1 MGEAMGT
8 VYAREVVSILE
19 TRALTK
25 TFGGLTAVNRVSF
38 GVKKGEIRGLIG
50 PNGSGKTTMVN
61 LISGLYKATAGEI
74 RFMGEPIDGL
84 PPNLRTMRGMVRTFQ
99 IPKLFREMT
108 VLENMLLPALAQT
121 QRGERKH
128 RGTLVER
135 AEELLTFVNLLP
147 AAGELARTLS
157 GGQSMLLQIARG
169 FMVRPLFLYLMDE
182 PFAGVNPQ
190 IKGVILESIQ
200 RINQEQGV
208 TFIIVSH
215 EMPTIRRLC
224 SKVSV
229 MHEGRLIAEG
239 SVEEVANNPTVIEAY
254 LGG

>member
-1 MGEAMGT
+1 MEAMGT
-8 VYAREVVSILE
+8 ADAGEASSILQ
-19 TRALTK
+19 TCDLTK
-25 TFGGLTAVNRVSF
+25 SFGGLTAVNRVSF
-38 GVKKGEIRGLIG
+38 DVKRGEIRGIIG

-61 LISGLYKATAGEI
+61 LISGLYRATAGEI

-84 PPNLRTMRGMVRTFQ
+84 PPNLRTRRGMVRTFQ
-99 IPKLFREMT
+99 IPKLFRDMT
-108 VLENMLLPALAQT
+108 VLENMLVPALAQT
-121 QRGERKH
+121 RRGDGEDLE
-128 RGTLVER
+128 TVVER
-135 AEELLTFVNLLP
+135 AEELLTFVNLS
-147 AAGELARTLS
+147 AAQQELARTLS

-190 IKGVILESIQ
+190 IKSVIMEAIQ

-208 TFIIVSH
+208 TFLIVSH

-239 SVEEVANNPTVIEAY
+239 SVEEVANNPTVIAAY